1 MNWWISIFFLKKFW
15 IFFILNSTLSLYLQ
29 QWMQNNVR
37 IKLQLESISLLREES
52 WVFNLSCFSAQ
63 STSPEERSGVS
74 DTNIFSST
82 SIYTKLNE
90 GTYGSPVVKV
100 DERAS
105 RKFNETFFFITTR
118 KKLINTSFYTAFWR
132 EKQWTKDHCSLF
144 FLV

>member
-1 MNWWISIFFLKKFW
+1 M
-15 IFFILNSTLSLYLQ
+15 
-29 QWMQNNVR
+29 R

-118 KKLINTSFYTAFWR
+118 KKLINTSFYTAF
-132 EKQWTKDHCSLF
+132 
-144 FLV
+144 